1 MKKNITFLII
11 LLYCGIQLFAQKSND
26 LGRIVLNPIVLNSS
40 SKIPEEAVSNLE
52 SMLTQIAADKGIG
65 GISINP
71 RFVIAAKLNLSSK
84 DIVAGPPQMFALN
97 IDMSIFIGDAI
108 ENKVFSSTVFTIK
121 GVGTNENKAYIDAI
135 KKINLKSPKLITMI
149 DVGKN
154 KIIEYYN
161 SQCSI
166 IIAKVNGLK
175 SLGNYDEAIYELMQ
189 VPDVSNS
196 CYDNCMTQAE
206 IIYKLKIDRDC
217 KQLLNTAR
225 LKWTTSKSAEGA
237 KEAMEYLKQIDQSAS
252 CTKELENLMKE
263 ISQKLNA
270 DEIRDWELKM
280 KLYTDAVDLEKRN
293 IEAAKEIAV
302 SYYNNQPNT
311 IIYNTLIW

>member
-26 LGRIVLNPIVLNSS
+26 LGRIVLNPIVLNST
-40 SKIPEEAVSNLE
+40 SKIPEEAVSYLE
-52 SMLTQIAADKGIG
+52 TMLTQIAVDNGIG

-97 IDMSIFIGDAI
+97 IDISIFIGDAI
-108 ENKVFSSTVFTIK
+108 ENKLYSSTVFTIK

-135 KKINLKSPKLITMI
+135 KKINVKSPQLIKI
-149 DVGKN
+149 IEAGKN

-161 SQCSI
+161 SQCSVI
-166 IIAKVNGLK
+166 IDKVNGLK
-175 SLGNYDEAIYELMQ
+175 GMGNYDEAIYELMQ
-189 VPDVSNS
+189 VPDVSKS
-196 CYDNCMTQAE
+196 CYDNCMTQTGLV
-206 IIYKLKIDRDC
+206 YKLKIDKDC

-225 LKWTTSKSAEGA
+225 LKWTASKSTEGA
-237 KEAMEYLKQIDQSAS
+237 KEAMEYINQIDQSAA
-252 CTKELENLMKE
+252 CLKEVENLIKE

-270 DEIRDWELKM
+270 DEKRDWDLKM
-280 KLYTDAVDLEKRN
+280 KIYSDAVDLEKRN
-293 IEAAKEIAV
+293 IEAAKEVAV
-302 SYYNNQPNT
+302 SYYKNQPNT
-311 IIYNTLIW
+311 IIYSTLTW